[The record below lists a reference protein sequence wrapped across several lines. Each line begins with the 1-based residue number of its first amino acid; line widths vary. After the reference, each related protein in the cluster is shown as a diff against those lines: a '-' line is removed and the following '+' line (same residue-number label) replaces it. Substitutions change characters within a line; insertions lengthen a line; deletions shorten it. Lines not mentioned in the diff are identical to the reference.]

1 MRTGEELLARLEVYR
16 PGECEHFLAAVEE
29 LNTRSPETILTDLQA
44 TGRRLAFR
52 LPGFREKYRM
62 RRIIPA
68 KQRRRWI
75 TRQLERAAKTA
86 QRSGE

>member
-16 PGECEHFLAAVEE
+16 PGECEHFLAAVEQ
-29 LNTRSPETILTDLQA
+29 LNARSPETILADLQA

-52 LPGFREKYRM
+52 LPGFRERTRM

-75 TRQLERAAKTA
+75 TRQLELATKAAK
-86 QRSGE
+86 RSGE